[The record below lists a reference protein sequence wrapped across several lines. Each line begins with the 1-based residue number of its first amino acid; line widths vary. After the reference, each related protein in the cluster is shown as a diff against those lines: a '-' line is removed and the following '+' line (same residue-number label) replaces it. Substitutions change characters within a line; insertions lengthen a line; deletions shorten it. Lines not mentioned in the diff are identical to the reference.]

1 VKAAEEIFIG
11 EISTG
16 ASNDLERATDI
27 IKSMVMIYGMS
38 DVAGL
43 MVLEKQTNKFLGGFA
58 EKREYSEKMQEQID
72 NFVKEMLAERY
83 QHVKN
88 ILRKYAEVIEQMV
101 KELYE
106 KEVIEGSRVR
116 ELIAEFDKKEGNNEE
131 NRDNS

>member
-1 VKAAEEIFIG
+1 
-11 EISTG
+11 
-16 ASNDLERATDI
+16 
-27 IKSMVMIYGMS
+27 
-38 DVAGL
+38 
-43 MVLEKQTNKFLGGFA
+43 
-58 EKREYSEKMQEQID
+58 MQEQID